1 MNQNFKIAAII
12 LIIFPFFKIQKLINK
27 NWTSIISLN
36 LFLKKLMV
44 IFLELTSWDSYLQ
57 YKAFVAQFCQLV
69 MFFYPLI
76 WIFLIYVING
86 LFFLGGGGGGEL
98 YSCAITFSESSE
110 CILGVVG
117 IKYGQD
123 FIFPVLQ

>member
-86 LFFLGGGGGGEL
+86 LFFGGGGGGVIVFM
-98 YSCAITFSESSE
+98 YNN
-110 CILGVVG
+110 
-117 IKYGQD
+117 
-123 FIFPVLQ
+123 IFRE